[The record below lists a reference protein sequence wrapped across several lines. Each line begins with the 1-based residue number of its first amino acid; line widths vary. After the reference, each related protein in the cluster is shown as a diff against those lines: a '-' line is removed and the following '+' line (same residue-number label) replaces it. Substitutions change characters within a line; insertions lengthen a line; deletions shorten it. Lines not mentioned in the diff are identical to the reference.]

1 MTVEWRRGTTGSRRI
16 PRSSPLDVV
25 ESLLGTSYWAAD
37 RLRETIQKSI
47 RHSLCCG
54 LYWGEKQVG
63 FARAVTDH
71 ATFYWLCDVVV
82 DEAHRGHG
90 LGKWLVECM
99 VTTPELEGRVGLLA
113 TRDAQGLYERYG
125 FTIPE
130 DPSRV
135 MWLRP
140 ANRRG
145 TRRGGPTSPPGG

>member
-1 MTVEWRRGTTGSRRI
+1 MEWRRGDYRI
-16 PRSSPLDVV
+16 STDPSLLSLDAV

-47 RHSLCCG
+47 RHSLCYG
-54 LYWGEKQVG
+54 LYCGEKQVG

-90 LGKWLVECM
+90 LGKWLVEC
-99 VTTPELEGRVGLLA
+99 VVNTQELEGLVGLLA
-113 TRDAQGLYERYG
+113 TRDAQRLYERCG
-125 FTIPE
+125 FTMPE
-130 DPSRV
+130 DPSRL

-145 TRRGGPTSPPGG
+145 TRRDGPPSSPGG